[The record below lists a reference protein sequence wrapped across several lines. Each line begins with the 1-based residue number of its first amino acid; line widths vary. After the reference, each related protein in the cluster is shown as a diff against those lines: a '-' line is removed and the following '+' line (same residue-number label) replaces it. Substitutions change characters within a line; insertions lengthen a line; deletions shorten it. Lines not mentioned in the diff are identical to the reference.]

1 MMDGDTTARLLYL
14 SLLLVAVGG
23 WALVEF
29 RRNGG
34 TALRGLLAW
43 GMIGLALVAGY
54 GLWGDIRS
62 QLAPIQQISSGR
74 VEVPRAPDGHFY
86 LTLEVN
92 GQRIRFMADTG
103 ASGVVLGRDVA
114 RDLGI
119 DPEGLAYTG
128 RAVTAN
134 GEVRTAF
141 VRLPEMRLGDL
152 VDRDVP
158 AQVNAGKMDGAL
170 LGMDYLGRFRIQ
182 IDNQRMVLER

>member
-1 MMDGDTTARLLYL
+1 MDGDTTANLLYL
-14 SLLLVAVGG
+14 TLLLMAVAG
-23 WALVEF
+23 WAIAEF

-34 TALRGLLAW
+34 AALRGLMAW
-43 GMIGLALVAGY
+43 GMIGVALVAGY
-54 GLWGDIRS
+54 GLWGDIRT
-62 QLAPIQQISSGR
+62 QLAPMQQVSTGR

-119 DPEGLAYTG
+119 DPAGLAYTG
-128 RAVTAN
+128 RAITAN

-141 VRLPEMRLGDL
+141 VRLPEVRLGDF
-152 VDRDVP
+152 VDQDVP
-158 AQVNAGKMDGAL
+158 AQINSGQMDGAL

>member
-1 MMDGDTTARLLYL
+1 MDGDTTANLILLGLMLMAL
-14 SLLLVAVGG
+14 SG
-23 WALVEF
+23 WAFAEF

-34 TALRGLLAW
+34 AALRDLLAW
-43 GMIGLALVAGY
+43 GMIALALVAGY
-54 GLWGDIRS
+54 GLWGDVRS
-62 QLAPIQQISSGR
+62 QLAPMQQVTSGR

-92 GQRIRFMADTG
+92 GQRVRFMADTG
-103 ASGVVLGRDVA
+103 ASGVVLGRDIA

-119 DPEGLAYTG
+119 DPAGLAYTG
-128 RAVTAN
+128 RAITAN

-141 VRLPEMRLGDL
+141 VRLPEVRLGSF
-152 VDRDVP
+152 VDQDVP
-158 AQVNAGKMDGAL
+158 AQVNAGEMSGAL

>member
-1 MMDGDTTARLLYL
+1 M
-14 SLLLVAVGG
+14 
-23 WALVEF
+23 
-29 RRNGG
+29 
-34 TALRGLLAW
+34 
-43 GMIGLALVAGY
+43 
-54 GLWGDIRS
+54 
-62 QLAPIQQISSGR
+62 
-74 VEVPRAPDGHFY
+74 
-86 LTLEVN
+86 
-92 GQRIRFMADTG
+92 
-103 ASGVVLGRDVA
+103 A